1 VTTCW
6 RRSAIPST
14 PGGTPAWAPES
25 DVLKA
30 LAEVIIAS
38 EVIQVGLE
46 SEDAEEPYQ

>member
-1 VTTCW
+1 
-6 RRSAIPST
+6 
-14 PGGTPAWAPES
+14 
-25 DVLKA
+25 LKA